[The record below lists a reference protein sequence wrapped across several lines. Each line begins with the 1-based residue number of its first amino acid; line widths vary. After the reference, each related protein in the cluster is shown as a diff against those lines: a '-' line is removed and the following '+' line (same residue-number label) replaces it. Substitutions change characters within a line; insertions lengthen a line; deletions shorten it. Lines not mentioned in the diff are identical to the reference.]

1 MGRKDV
7 RASEAE
13 GTGGTEWRDEGRT
26 HGEAAWWGGRRPGE
40 EGGAM
45 FLKILQITRLSLTSV
60 FNGSNT
66 KLFWIVVI
74 KKGKIFSNGF
84 RRSSSEE

>member
-26 HGEAAWWGGRRPGE
+26 HGEAAWLGGRRPRGE
-40 EGGAM
+40 GESC
-45 FLKILQITRLSLTSV
+45 F
-60 FNGSNT
+60 
-66 KLFWIVVI
+66 
-74 KKGKIFSNGF
+74 
-84 RRSSSEE
+84 